1 MVKNERG
8 IALAT
13 TLVIMTVVSGLI
25 AGIIFVGTQE
35 QRVADNTRNAEQAFG
50 AAETGVYEVLRTWSP
65 TKMSSHG
72 LVGTDSI
79 LIADS
84 LSPQKSGR
92 YSGTVYRL
100 AGDLYLID
108 VIGKDSLGLRS
119 TARGDV
125 AARSRQGLLVRI
137 RSISFPAP
145 PGKAALTVGDSG
157 IKVNGASSVNGHD
170 SIPPTWTGCPPPD
183 SAIGVLSSGTI
194 NSKNGNKG
202 GIQGAPAT
210 DSTPQL
216 VDSNFTV
223 FGGVTYSQL
232 ASTASITLPAGSY
245 NPAPV
250 VTNGVCT
257 ITNTLNWGDGD
268 HTQPCGGYYPIV
280 HITGDAT
287 VTGTGQGI
295 LLIDGDLNLGGN
307 LQWFGVMIVQGAMK
321 AAGGGKVGANV
332 WGIALIRGGLDET
345 KINGHIN
352 FQYSKCGLTQAL
364 NGTSAVAVS
373 RSRAWSQLY

>member
-100 AGDLYLID
+100 SGDLYLID

-157 IKVNGASSVNGHD
+157 IKVNGSSYINGRD
-170 SIPPTWTGCPPPD
+170 STPPTWTGCPPPD

-232 ASTASITLPAGSY
+232 GSAASITLPAGSY

-250 VTNGVCT
+250 VTNGVCDVSS
-257 ITNTLNWGDGD
+257 TLNWGDGV

-307 LQWFGVMIVQGAMK
+307 LQWYGVMIVQGAMK

-345 KINGHIN
+345 KINGNIN